1 MGYQERQGNRIM
13 YEYRCIIVEVVDGDT
28 IDIDIDLGFGVWMR
42 GERIRL
48 DGVDTPE
55 SRTSDAVEKKFGLL
69 AKHFVEEKLPVGKEA
84 VLLSKQFRGKFGRI
98 LGDIRVDGKI
108 LTEELISNHL
118 AVPYHG
124 ENKGTLSAAHQE
136 NRKIL
141 MEQGKIL

>member
-1 MGYQERQGNRIM
+1 M

-28 IDIDIDLGFGVWMR
+28 IEVDIDLGFGVWMR
-42 GERIRL
+42 GERIRF

-55 SRTSDAVEKKFGLL
+55 SRTLDPEEKKFGLL
-69 AKHFVEEKLPVGKEA
+69 AKKFVEDMLPVGKEA

-98 LGDIRVDGKI
+98 LGDIKVDGKI
-108 LTEELISNHL
+108 LTEELIANHL

-124 ENKGTLSAAHQE
+124 ENKNLVASAHQA

-141 MEQGKIL
+141 IEQGKVT